1 MKIAV
6 LSGDGVGPE
15 VTAQAVRVLIAILGN
30 KAPLELK
37 EAAVGA
43 AGIAFSGD
51 PLPSETIEIARKA
64 DAILFGSV
72 GGPGE
77 ETLPFNE
84 RPGSGLLRLRKD
96 LSLFANIRPA
106 FLFPELEDAST
117 LKPEIVSGLDLII
130 LRELNGDVY
139 FGEPR
144 GIYRDASGERFGVN
158 TMRYSES
165 EIERVA
171 HVGFRLARSR
181 RGKLCSVD
189 KANVLET
196 MQLWREVV
204 SRVGKEYPDVT
215 LSHLFVDAAAMMLMR
230 APKDFDVIVTGNM
243 FGDILSDAAAM
254 LTGSIGMLPSASLG
268 ADGKKGLYEPVHG
281 TAPDI
286 AGKDVANPLAAIL
299 SCGMM
304 LRYSFG
310 MNDAAVLVEKAVRSV
325 LSEGLRTPDICKPG
339 TQKVGTRAMGDAVVG
354 AIKRLAS

>member
-1 MKIAV
+1 MRIAV
-6 LSGDGVGPE
+6 LPGDGVGPE
-15 VTAQAVRVLIAILGN
+15 VTAQAVRVLTAIVGN
-30 KAPLELK
+30 KASLELK

-43 AGIAFSGD
+43 AGIADSGD
-51 PLPSETIEIARKA
+51 PLPSGTMEIARKA

-77 ETLPFNE
+77 ESLPFKE

-144 GIYRDASGERFGVN
+144 GIHRDASGERFGVN

-165 EIERVA
+165 EIERIA
-171 HVGFRLARSR
+171 HVGFKLARSR
-181 RGKLCSVD
+181 RGRLCSVD

-204 SRVGKEYPDVT
+204 TRVGKEYPEVT
-215 LSHLFVDAAAMMLMR
+215 LSHLFVDAAAMKLMR

-268 ADGKKGLYEPVHG
+268 ADEKKGLYEPVHG

-286 AGKDVANPLAAIL
+286 AGQDIANPLAAIM
-299 SCGMM
+299 SCAMM

-310 MNDAAVLVEKAVRSV
+310 MNEAAALIEKSVRSV
-325 LSEGLRTPDICKPG
+325 LSEGFRTPDIAKPG
-339 TQKVGTRAMGDAVVG
+339 AQTIGTKEMGDAVVG
-354 AIKRLAS
+354 AIKRLSS